1 MLVSE
6 SWILIDE
13 YRMLVNQSRMLV
25 VKHVRF
31 IQASLSLIRE

>member
-1 MLVSE
+1 MLVNE

-25 VKHVRF
+25 NEPDG
-31 IQASLSLIRE
+31 ASESVSDTH